1 MTNYE
6 RGKALLF
13 GSYSSY
19 TPTGSDFFKKAGR
32 WGLVPHPGDII
43 YFYTSSLGRISHVGI
58 VESVQKANGIY
69 LIDAIEGNT
78 AAGTNFERDGGCV
91 ALKHYDPTPGQ
102 IGGKNRIA
110 GFGTP
115 RFGAETCSAEQLIAI
130 ARSQIGYVEK
140 ASSKDLESFRGNPGD
155 ANYTKY
161 GQWYGLN
168 PAQWCQMF
176 VSWCAYMACVSA
188 HDYTPGWFKDGSN
201 WIYRKQDGQYAANEW
216 IHDGG
221 RWYVFDGAGHM
232 IRGWFHD
239 SSGDWYYLAEDGGM
253 CSSQWLKDENKTY
266 YLTASGIMATNA
278 YIKSEM
284 PISPG
289 VYIYY
294 WVGPDGVWQPQ
305 WDTEYPDLEQYE
317 IAK

>member
-6 RGKALLF
+6 AGEKLLC
-13 GSYSSY
+13 GGYSSY
-19 TPTGSDFFKKAGR
+19 TPTGSSYFKKAGR
-32 WGLVPHPGDII
+32 WGYTPHAGDVI

-58 VESVQKANGIY
+58 VVEATYANGIW
-69 LIDAIEGNT
+69 LIDAVEGNT
-78 AAGTNFERDGGCV
+78 NAGVHFERDGGCV

-115 RFGAETCSAEQLIAI
+115 LFGADTCSAEQFMAI

-140 ASSKDLESFRGNPGD
+140 ASNAQLNDPKGNPGA
-155 ANYTKY
+155 ANYTKF
-161 GQWYGLN
+161 GEWYQMN

-188 HDYTPGWFKDGSN
+188 HDYQPGWFKDGDN
-201 WIYRKQDGQYAANEW
+201 WLYRKAGGEYAADEW
-216 IHDGG
+216 ILDGG

-232 IRGWFHD
+232 IRGWFKAQA
-239 SSGDWYYLAEDGGM
+239 DWYYLAGDGGM
-253 CSSQWLKDENKTY
+253 CASQWVMDDDGAAY
-266 YLTASGIMATNA
+266 YLTASGAMARNA
-278 YIKSEM
+278 YVRSER

-289 VYIYY
+289 AYLYY
-294 WVGPDGVWQPQ
+294 WVDEHGVYQSQ
-305 WDTEYPDLEQYE
+305 WNTATPHLEEYEL
-317 IAK
+317 AK